1 MAAFFIIFLGFII
14 APPEGVQEFAKHS
27 NGSGKYVFV
36 DATPCSNGLRDSG
49 YAWVPINNVILKQ
62 VNLDG
67 TVGKDVC
74 KNN

>member
-1 MAAFFIIFLGFII
+1 MAAFFIIFFGLVI
-14 APPEGVQEFAKHS
+14 APPAGLQEFGKHS

-36 DATPCSNGLRDSG
+36 DAAPCSTGLRDSG
-49 YAWVPINNVILKQ
+49 FAYVPSSNVILKQ

-67 TVGKDVC
+67 TVGRDIC